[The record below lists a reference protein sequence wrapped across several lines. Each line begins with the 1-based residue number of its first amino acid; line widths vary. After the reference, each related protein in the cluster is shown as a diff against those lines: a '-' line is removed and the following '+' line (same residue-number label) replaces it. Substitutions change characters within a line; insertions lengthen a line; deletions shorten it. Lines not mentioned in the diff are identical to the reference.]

1 MKTISICLL
10 LLCWSGGIES
20 AVIGKKG
27 PPEKKGR
34 KLATRHRF
42 ISLKTLSKKMTY
54 TNSQLQKDFS
64 EFSTLEE
71 NSDKKVTVLFAIDA
85 RLRENNRL
93 LKRYVDD
100 YILTPKVILAYNNY
114 LRQHDNTNK
123 GSINEALR
131 FFIKTFHEVKL
142 RKFEKDVFSAVKD
155 YQIGL
160 KTNGPQLKSW
170 LESHKSPLDVY
181 TRFKRAGRLLSFV
194 KKYMG
199 FILNLKS
206 YFHYLDFEEGQ
217 TDHVQIDEDYYRLNH
232 KDAPKEAESS
242 NKLPPLTVMIGNDDT
257 LTKPADL
264 VPPSEVIESGEP
276 SDVFIHP
283 IHLAVSP
290 EDQLAFQHFL
300 QEQAAKLKEKE
311 FTIPISESF
320 NPQSPF
326 SLNMFKDSQNQSQTP
341 TPVPRQLLSLGESPE
356 DERLDVRDLNNPEQ
370 VPSLSGQE
378 QSPTKAS
385 NQSTISETTN
395 VVNSSRGG
403 FSNNVHIL
411 KAPQIVKQSSTPYRA
426 TGIEGLQNFKISNVS
441 ERGNE
446 AAKYANAFNQFF
458 NAPWQETKEALRKN
472 GVKVSAYKR
481 PDIISPQESEKKTE
495 QFIDQVLKPKMP
507 YIDRKDFFGV
517 RKLMGSD
524 PMVERLDNVYK
535 NLLGGII

>member
-1 MKTISICLL
+1 MKIISICLL

-27 PPEKKGR
+27 RPEEKGR
-34 KLATRHRF
+34 KLITRHRF
-42 ISLKTLSKKMTY
+42 ISLQAISKKMAY

-123 GSINEALR
+123 GSITEALR

-142 RKFEKDVFSAVKD
+142 RKFERDVFSAVKD
-155 YQIGL
+155 YQVGL
-160 KTNGPQLKSW
+160 KTNGPQLKVW

-181 TRFKRAGRLLSFV
+181 TRFKSAGRLLSFV

-206 YFHYLDFEEGQ
+206 YFHYLDFEDGQ

-232 KDAPKEAESS
+232 KNAPKEAEKS
-242 NKLPPLTVMIGNDDT
+242 NQLPPLTVMIGNDDT
-257 LTKPADL
+257 LAKPADL

-283 IHLAVSP
+283 IHVAVSP
-290 EDQLAFQHFL
+290 EDQLAYQHFL
-300 QEQAAKLKEKE
+300 EEQAAKLKQKE

-326 SLNMFKDSQNQSQTP
+326 SLNMFKDSQSQSQTP
-341 TPVPRQLLSLGESPE
+341 TAVPRQLLALGESAE
-356 DERLDVRDLNNPEQ
+356 DERLDIGDLNNPEQ
-370 VPSLSGQE
+370 VPSLSGQD
-378 QSPTKAS
+378 QPSARPS
-385 NQSTISETTN
+385 GQGTIPEATN
-395 VVNSSRGG
+395 AVNSGREGI
-403 FSNNVHIL
+403 SNNIHIL
-411 KAPQIVKQSSTPYRA
+411 KAPQIVMQSSTPYRA

-441 ERGNE
+441 ERRND

-458 NAPWQETKEALRKN
+458 NASWQETKEALRKS
-472 GVKVSAYKR
+472 GVKVAAYKK
-481 PDIISPQESEKKTE
+481 PNTISPRESEKKTE
-495 QFIDQVLKPKMP
+495 QFVDQVLKPKMP

-517 RKLMGSD
+517 RRLMGSD
-524 PMVERLDNVYK
+524 PMVEKLDNVYRS
-535 NLLGGII
+535 LLGGII